1 MTLSSEHLERKAE
14 ESRARLSEK
23 LEELRARITPGEV
36 VDQLVDYVR
45 DSGGEFMRTLG
56 YQVRRNPL
64 PVALIGAGMAWL
76 MTEKD
81 GERLS
86 PENRRAGLGDV
97 ADRASRA
104 GAELG
109 DRARGAATDVKDRL
123 SNLADRATST
133 VSSLGDSAAAA
144 FSGTMDA
151 ASGTAQRIGG
161 TAASAGRR
169 AALASRSF
177 SDFCTEQPLVLA
189 GFGFA
194 LGGALG
200 AAFPSTQTES
210 RLLGDASDQF
220 KARAHTLAADA
231 YDKAANV
238 ADGAYQS
245 AAREAKRQ
253 GMGVTEVPAT
263 SSDVPSAFP
272 NPGHVSGEAPG

>member
-1 MTLSSEHLERKAE
+1 KAE

-76 MTEKD
+76 MTAKD
-81 GERLS
+81 GERLSPERLS

-104 GAELG
+104 GSELG
-109 DRARGAATDVKDRL
+109 DRARGAATDAKDRL

-133 VSSLGDSAAAA
+133 VSLLGDSAAAA

-151 ASGTAQRIGG
+151 ASGTAQQLGD

-189 GFGFA
+189 GF
-194 LGGALG
+194 
-200 AAFPSTQTES
+200 
-210 RLLGDASDQF
+210 
-220 KARAHTLAADA
+220 
-231 YDKAANV
+231 
-238 ADGAYQS
+238 
-245 AAREAKRQ
+245 
-253 GMGVTEVPAT
+253 
-263 SSDVPSAFP
+263 
-272 NPGHVSGEAPG
+272 